1 MSENNKA
8 QFGGIELRIL
18 EAVRKLKTR
27 YPLGRYEM
35 SFHLDAYRGEA
46 FYDRVVE
53 SIEDVGA
60 FRVRFM
66 DKSTIDIPV
75 AALKD
80 VDRPD
85 FVEKW
90 GETIYKSRR

>member
-1 MSENNKA
+1 MSSYS
-8 QFGGIELRIL
+8 GSIEARIL
-18 EAVRKLKTR
+18 EAVRKLKTK

-35 SFHLDAYRGEA
+35 SFHLDAYKGEA
-46 FYDRVVE
+46 FYDRVLE
-53 SIEDVGA
+53 SIEDAGG

-66 DKSTIDIPV
+66 DKSTIDIPLE
-75 AALKD
+75 ALKE

-90 GETIYKSRR
+90 GETIYKTRR

>member
-1 MSENNKA
+1 MSENSKV
-8 QFGGIELRIL
+8 QFGGIESRIL
-18 EAVRKLKTR
+18 EVVRKLKMR

-46 FYDRVVE
+46 FYDRVLE
-53 SIEDVGA
+53 SLEDAGA

-66 DKSTIDIPV
+66 DKSTIDIPL

-80 VDRPD
+80 VDKSD
-85 FVEKW
+85 FLEKW
-90 GETIYKSRR
+90 GETIYKTRR